1 MYSNSPRLLGFLYVT
16 CLISKCLL
24 DTAVSHEEC
33 SEAWGKEC
41 LVCEAFWRWQQGEQL
56 LGDSREAGCGIRQL
70 TSAHISISKTYQ
82 NLLENSLERK
92 EMGYIQPSHEQEY
105 PDGSNVDSDSLL

>member
-1 MYSNSPRLLGFLYVT
+1 MYSSSARLLGFLYVT
-16 CLISKCLL
+16 HLISKCLL
-24 DTAVSHEEC
+24 DTAVLHKEC

-56 LGDSREAGCGIRQL
+56 LGDSREAS
-70 TSAHISISKTYQ
+70 TSADISSSNTYQ

-92 EMGYIQPSHEQEY
+92 EMGYLQPSREQEY
-105 PDGSNVDSDSLL
+105 PDGSNVDSDNLL